1 MERGEAPVVRGR
13 GGNQILHCQIWSENI
28 PKMTMD
34 FLDVKSGIPN
44 PTSKSDNVKS
54 GKKWLGV
61 SNSEAK
67 IKPGLDNPD
76 FL

>member
-13 GGNQILHCQIWSENI
+13 GGEPDLTMQNLVRKYPKNDNGFSGCKIWY
-28 PKMTMD
+28 T
-34 FLDVKSGIPN
+34 
-44 PTSKSDNVKS
+44 KSDNVKS
-54 GKKWLGV
+54 GKKQLGV

-67 IKPGLDNPD
+67 IKPGLDNPG